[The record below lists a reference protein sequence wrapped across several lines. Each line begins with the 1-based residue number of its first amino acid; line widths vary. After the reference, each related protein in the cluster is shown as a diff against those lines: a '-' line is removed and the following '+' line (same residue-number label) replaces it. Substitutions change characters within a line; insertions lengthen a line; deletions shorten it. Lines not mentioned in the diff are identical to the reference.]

1 MQEIKEYLDV
11 YNNKS
16 TNPTGSNNG
25 VKCGV
30 NWVTKFLWWSAGAD
44 RQLLMQ
50 SPMADRV
57 KYAGIG
63 GIVFC
68 TGLLASV
75 SGGYAFY
82 TIFSPKADAVNLD
95 PVHIP
100 SLISSIIFGIIW
112 GLIILNMDRFIVSST
127 GKGDG
132 TDKITWGEL
141 GQALPRII
149 IAIILGFAISA
160 PLEVRILQTEINAEL
175 QNKQDDYLMKL
186 NIKTDSITNLQM
198 FNKKTDLAK
207 VESEINSIE
216 VGFEKQRIEIQD
228 ARKRLEDEIA
238 GRIGSGKSGE
248 GPAAKAQ
255 KENLNKQEIELAD
268 KKKAKEPEIV
278 VLRDRLNRLNIEID
292 EFDKGRDEKYKKN
305 KLIAHQLD
313 GLMERIHISHEI
325 GGIVPRLIFLIL
337 LSIEAGP
344 IFFKMMMTKGA
355 YEYLVE
361 NSKKRFEAN
370 NGIYNSNEFVHG
382 PKGAL
387 LAEEWHFLEVEKE
400 LQDKRQQIDKQA
412 ELTSVVL
419 EHYTQKKKKDIS
431 ENPENFY
438 SEEK

>member
-11 YNNKS
+11 YNTKS
-16 TNPTGSNNG
+16 TDSKTDG
-25 VKCGV
+25 VSRF
-30 NWVTKFLWWSAGAD
+30 TKFLWWSAGAD
-44 RQLLMQ
+44 EQLLIQ

-57 KYAGIG
+57 RYAGIG

-100 SLISSIIFGIIW
+100 SIIGSVIFGIIW

-132 TDKITWGEL
+132 TDRITWGEL
-141 GQALPRII
+141 GQAVPRIF

-160 PLEVRILQTEINAEL
+160 PLEVRILQTEINAKL
-175 QNKQDDYLMKL
+175 QDKQDDYLMKL

-198 FNKKTDLAK
+198 VNKKTDLAK
-207 VESEINSIE
+207 VETEINSIE
-216 VGFEKQRIEIQD
+216 VSFEKQRIEIQD

-255 KENLNKQEIELAD
+255 KENLNKQEIELAE
-268 KKKAKEPEIV
+268 KKKGKEPEIV
-278 VLRDRLNRLNIEID
+278 ALRDRLKRLNIEID

-305 KLIAHQLD
+305 KLSADQLD

-325 GGIVPRLIFLIL
+325 GGVVPWLIFLIL

-344 IFFKMMMTKGA
+344 IFFKMMMAKGA

-361 NSKKRFEAN
+361 SNKKRFEAY

-382 PKGAL
+382 QNGAL

-400 LQDKRQQIDKQA
+400 LQGKRQQIDKQA

>member
-1 MQEIKEYLDV
+1 MQQIKEYLDV
-11 YNNKS
+11 YNTKS
-16 TNPTGSNNG
+16 TDSKVDG
-25 VKCGV
+25 VSRF
-30 NWVTKFLWWSAGAD
+30 TKFLWWNAGAD

-82 TIFSPKADAVNLD
+82 TIFSPKADAVNID
-95 PVHIP
+95 PVHMP
-100 SLISSIIFGIIW
+100 SVIGSIIFGIIW

-132 TDKITWGEL
+132 TDKITGAEL
-141 GQALPRII
+141 IGAVPRII
-149 IAIILGFAISA
+149 IALILGFAISA

-198 FNKKTDLAK
+198 VNKKTDLAK
-207 VESEINSIE
+207 VETEINSIE
-216 VGFEKQRIEIQD
+216 VSFEKQRIEIQD

-255 KENLNKQEIELAD
+255 KENLNKQEIELAE
-268 KKKAKEPEIV
+268 KKKGKEPEILA
-278 VLRDRLNRLNIEID
+278 LRDRLKRLNIEID
-292 EFDKGRDEKYKKN
+292 EFDKGRDEKYEKN

-325 GGIVPRLIFLIL
+325 GGVVPWLIFLIL

-344 IFFKMMMTKGA
+344 IFFKMMMSKGA
-355 YEYLVE
+355 YDYLVE
-361 NSKKRFEAN
+361 NNKKRFEAY
-370 NGIYNSNEFVHG
+370 NGIVFSNQLIQG
-382 PKGAL
+382 KDGANY
-387 LAEEWHFLEVEKE
+387 AEKVEFLEVDNDVEAK
-400 LQDKRQQIDKQA
+400 KQQISKQA
-412 ELTSVVL
+412 ELTTDVIQ
-419 EHYTQKKKKDIS
+419 HWQQKKKKDIS